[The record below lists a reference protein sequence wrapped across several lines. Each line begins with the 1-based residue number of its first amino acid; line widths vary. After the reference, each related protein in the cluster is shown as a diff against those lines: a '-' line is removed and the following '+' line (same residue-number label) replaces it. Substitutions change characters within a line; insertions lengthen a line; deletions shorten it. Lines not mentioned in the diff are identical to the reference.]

1 MTERGSVTGKY
12 KVLLRT
18 QEPRVAKTLTA
29 LGSCVRRNTYVG
41 HRLCLAVAA
50 GALILT
56 GQPGPAATSS
66 PAPARKLTIATS
78 AQDARFAPAFAEV
91 DFWVAKK
98 AFPGAV
104 LAVGQHG
111 RLLALKSFGRI
122 DSSADAPPMPVDA
135 IFDLASLTKVIG
147 TTTAAEILY
156 DRHRLDLDAPVVR
169 YLPEFGGTPGH
180 DRITVRN
187 LLTHSSG
194 LQSAD
199 GLWRNAKDRQDLL
212 RQIYATP
219 MLTPPG
225 TVFAYRDTN
234 IILLGEI
241 VQRLSGQ
248 PLDRFLAR
256 EIFGPLGMK
265 DTGFRPSSA
274 LLPRIAPTEQDDNFR
289 HMLVRGVVHDENSYV
304 MGGVAGHAGLFSTAR
319 DLSTLA
325 QLYLNHGSYRGKR
338 LIKASTIALFETP
351 QIIPPGSSRALGWDM
366 PSPGGFTG
374 PLASPHAII
383 HTGFT
388 GTSIYID
395 PDRDAF
401 VVLLT
406 NRVNP
411 TRDNALI
418 GQARPAI
425 HTAVLS
431 VLDGTAPKQ

>member
-1 MTERGSVTGKY
+1 M
-12 KVLLRT
+12 LR
-18 QEPRVAKTLTA
+18 
-29 LGSCVRRNTYVG
+29 
-41 HRLCLAVAA
+41 HRFCLAAA
-50 GALILT
+50 AALILM
-56 GQPGPAATSS
+56 GQAVPAATSS
-66 PAPARKLTIATS
+66 STPARQLAVATS
-78 AQDARFAPAFAEV
+78 AQDMRFAPAFAEV
-91 DFWVAKK
+91 EAWVAKK

-111 RLLALKSFGRI
+111 RLIALKAFGRI
-122 DSSADAPPMPVDA
+122 DSAADAPPMPVDA

-147 TTTAAEILY
+147 TTSAAEILY
-156 DRHRLDLDAPVVR
+156 DRGQLDLDAPVVR
-169 YLPEFGGTPGH
+169 YLPEFAGTPGH
-180 DRITVRN
+180 DKITIRH
-187 LLTHSSG
+187 LLSHSSG

-199 GLWRNAKDRQDLL
+199 GVWKHAKDRQDLL
-212 RQIYATP
+212 RQLYATP
-219 MLTPPG
+219 ALTPPG
-225 TVFAYRDTN
+225 TEFAYRDTN

-248 PLDRFLAR
+248 PLDRFLALHV
-256 EIFGPLGMK
+256 FGPLGMK
-265 DTGFRPSSA
+265 DTGFRPARA
-274 LLPRIAPTEQDDNFR
+274 LLSRIAPTEQDDTFR
-289 HMLVRGVVHDENSYV
+289 HMLVRGVVHDENAYV

-319 DLSTLA
+319 DLAALA

-351 QIIPPGSSRALGWDM
+351 QNTPPGSSRALGWDM
-366 PSPGGFTG
+366 PTAGGFTG

-401 VVLLT
+401 VILLT

-411 TRDNALI
+411 TRNNALI

-425 HTAVLS
+425 HSAVLS
-431 VLDGTAPKQ
+431 VLDGADPKK